1 MAKIHQ
7 RGNLHALMSC
17 RKPEIIYSVMWNSE
31 GVKID
36 LADSKVSARLDLL
49 HPIAKRL
56 GTFSRLI
63 IAHVE
68 ALANVSIM
76 GFRGNVDGTING
88 PEKYAQSASMA
99 ARFMGYNDAIKLP

>member
-7 RGNLHALMSC
+7 RGNLYALMSC
-17 RKPEIIYSVMWNSE
+17 RKPEIIHSVMWNSE

-36 LADSKVSARLDLL
+36 LADSEVSARFDLL
-49 HPIAKRL
+49 HAIAKRL

-63 IAHVE
+63 IAYVE

-76 GFRGNVDGTING
+76 GFRRNVNGTINC
-88 PEKYAQSASMA
+88 PEEYAQSAGMV
-99 ARFMGYNDAIKLP
+99 